1 MNTMRVGQP
10 ATSIASTSPMT
21 RLRRERAVL
30 LVIDLQEKLLP
41 AIFEK
46 ERVLRNTL
54 LLAQAAR
61 VLELPILLTTQYR
74 EGLGDLVPEIRETM
88 PGVPAIDKISFG
100 CFGCEA
106 IVEWFVQ
113 RPGRDQL
120 LVAGIE
126 SHVCVVQTVV
136 AALERGLSVHVA
148 ADAVGSRSD
157 ANARAGLARM
167 ERAGAVVSSVEM
179 AVFEMLDR
187 ADDEAF
193 KTLLPLLK

>member
-1 MNTMRVGQP
+1 MNTTRVGQP
-10 ATSIASTSPMT
+10 ATSMT
-21 RLRRERAVL
+21 RLKRERAVL
-30 LVIDLQEKLLP
+30 LLIDFQEKLLP
-41 AIFEK
+41 AIFDK
-46 ERVLRNTL
+46 GQVLRNAV
-54 LLAQAAR
+54 LLARAAR
-61 VLELPILLTTQYR
+61 ILDLPILLTTQYR
-74 EGLGDLVPEIRETM
+74 KGLGELVPEIREAT
-88 PGVPAIDKISFG
+88 PGVQAIDKVSFG
-100 CFGCEA
+100 CFGCEE

-148 ADAVGSRSD
+148 ADAVSSRSH

-167 ERAGAVVSSVEM
+167 ERSGAVVSSVEM
-179 AVFEMLDR
+179 AVFEMLER
-187 ADDEAF
+187 ADDGAF

>member
-1 MNTMRVGQP
+1 MNPMRVSQP
-10 ATSIASTSPMT
+10 ATSIASTAPMT

-74 EGLGDLVPEIRETM
+74 EGLGDLVPEIREAM

-167 ERAGAVVSSVEM
+167 ERSGAVVSSVEM